1 MGGVGER
8 GGVGRGRSEEGRD
21 GEREW
26 RGGKREG
33 EGEGG
38 VRRGRG
44 GEREGWGE
52 GGGGSTNTQLCT
64 HNTVYCS

>member
-1 MGGVGER
+1 MGGVG
-8 GGVGRGRSEEGRD
+8 
-21 GEREW
+21 

-44 GEREGWGE
+44 GEREGE
-52 GGGGSTNTQLCT
+52 GVPTLNCAPTIRCTVVEKHTQ
-64 HNTVYCS
+64 